1 VPSGF
6 FVARKVGNMALS
18 RVGVVLVTEGAN
30 TFEAALTR
38 ATNLTQ
44 RFGSV
49 AQGTAG
55 GFDKMSVGAI
65 ALGTA
70 LGSLVATGLT
80 KVVTGFQ
87 DFVGA
92 GWDFANTIE
101 QATAKLVAFTGSQ
114 EAAAEV
120 LEMVR
125 RRAAATPFAFDEM
138 ANSAASLAAISR
150 STGQDLESLI
160 GIAERLAA
168 SNPSE
173 GLEGA
178 AFALREAFSGDFM
191 SLQERFNISKDTIAR
206 MKEAGVS
213 VETFDLILGE
223 LGITTELVTGL
234 AETLQ
239 GRWST
244 FMDSVTTR
252 AAAFTTPIFESVKTI
267 LQELQPLLDRSSGSI
282 DEFLGKIGGGIGSN
296 ILSGW
301 GLLRD
306 SIITFQQ
313 AVAGR
318 WIDDDIVHPLHRL
331 TGVVG
336 TVVGQFD
343 LLGGAFGRLIE
354 GKPID
359 SYIDAIVRNIATML
373 NLDLS
378 QFEFETITGQ
388 IQSGID
394 TALGAIET
402 FKLGWGDLTTKVG
415 EFQALFHSE
424 WFKSNI
430 EKPLGAIG
438 EFLVNDFKATWDGFV
453 KGVEDARFQW
463 DELHKAGDEWQGLLD
478 AVNLLMAT
486 LNTHFNLLGKFLG
499 ISKTELGNNTKEMD
513 EMVTAGT
520 LLEDLFSGLTVIV
533 LGWTTIIQNAT
544 KALMAFVSWAKIA
557 YDAATGFV
565 DTINNGAEVF
575 GEAYGNSQPVD
586 PIVSE
591 AQANAQGNKQ
601 IKAPAT
607 GNLAPTVSN
616 TKTSNSVVI
625 QQTIVAPDPAAAGMK
640 AQEGAVT
647 AMRSVGLA

>member
-1 VPSGF
+1 
-6 FVARKVGNMALS
+6 MALQ
-18 RVGVVLVTEGAN
+18 RVGVILVAEGSN
-30 TFEAALTR
+30 TFNSALNR
-38 ATNLTQ
+38 ATDLTQ

-49 AQGTAG
+49 AQGAATG
-55 GFDKMSVGAI
+55 GMERMSVGAI

-70 LGSLVATGLT
+70 LGNLAAQGLS
-80 KVVTGFQ
+80 KVVEGMYGFVQSGFQ
-87 DFVGA
+87 FN
-92 GWDFANTIE
+92 NTIE

-206 MKEAGVS
+206 IKEAGIS

-252 AAAFTTPIFESVKTI
+252 AAAFTTPIFESFKTI
-267 LQELQPLLDRSSGSI
+267 LQELQPLLDKSADGIDGFLNKLGSAV
-282 DEFLGKIGGGIGSN
+282 GQN
-296 ILSGW
+296 ILGGW

-306 SIITFQQ
+306 TIITFQQ
-313 AVAGR
+313 ALAGD
-318 WIDDDIVHPLHRL
+318 WVDNDIVHPLHRAA
-331 TGVVG
+331 GIVG

-343 LLGGAFGRLIE
+343 LLGGAFNRLME

-373 NLDLS
+373 GLNLDQF
-378 QFEFETITGQ
+378 QFEQITGQ
-388 IQSGID
+388 IQTGID
-394 TALGAIET
+394 NALLAIEN
-402 FKLGWGDLTTKVG
+402 FKTGWDTLQTKVS
-415 EFQALFHSE
+415 EFQAIINSE
-424 WFKSNI
+424 WWKTNI

-438 EFLVNDFKATWDGFV
+438 EFLINDFKGTWDGFIQ
-453 KGVEDARFQW
+453 GIADAKFQW
-463 DELHKAGDEWQGLLD
+463 DELKKAGDEWQGLLD

-499 ISKTELGNNTKEMD
+499 ISKTELGNNTKEMG
-513 EMVTAGT
+513 ELETAGT
-520 LLEDLFSGLTVIV
+520 LLEDLFTGLTVIV
-533 LGWTTIIQNAT
+533 LGWTTIVQNAT
-544 KALMAFVSWAKIA
+544 KALMAFVAWAKIA
-557 YDAATGFV
+557 YDAATGFIGQV
-565 DTINNGAEVF
+565 NNGAQEWGTWVD
-575 GEAYGNSQPVD
+575 ENNATPQD

>member
-1 VPSGF
+1 
-6 FVARKVGNMALS
+6 MALQ
-18 RVGVVLVTEGAN
+18 RVGVILVAEGSN
-30 TFEAALTR
+30 TFNSALNR
-38 ATNLTQ
+38 ATDLTQ

-49 AQGTAG
+49 AQGAATG
-55 GFDKMSVGAI
+55 GMERMSVGAI

-70 LGSLVATGLT
+70 LGNLAAQGLS
-80 KVVTGFQ
+80 KVVEGMYGFVQ
-87 DFVGA
+87 SGFS
-92 GWDFANTIE
+92 FNNTIE

-125 RRAAATPFAFDEM
+125 RRAANTPFAFDEM

-206 MKEAGVS
+206 IKEAGIS

-252 AAAFTTPIFESVKTI
+252 AAAFTTPIFESFKTI
-267 LQELQPLLDRSSGSI
+267 LQELQPLLDKSADGIDGFLNKLGSAV
-282 DEFLGKIGGGIGSN
+282 GQN
-296 ILSGW
+296 ILGGW

-306 SIITFQQ
+306 TIITFQQ
-313 AVAGR
+313 ALAGD
-318 WIDDDIVHPLHRL
+318 WVDNDIVHPLHRAA
-331 TGVVG
+331 GIVG

-343 LLGGAFGRLIE
+343 LLGGAFNRLME

-373 NLDLS
+373 GLNLDQF
-378 QFEFETITGQ
+378 QFEQITGD
-388 IQSGID
+388 IQTGID
-394 TALGAIET
+394 NALLAIEN
-402 FKLGWGDLTTKVG
+402 FKTGWDTLQTKVG
-415 EFQALFHSE
+415 EFQAIINSE
-424 WFKSNI
+424 WWKTNI

-438 EFLVNDFKATWDGFV
+438 EFLAADFKMTWDGFV
-453 KGVEDARFQW
+453 QGIADAKFQW

-486 LNTHFNLLGKFLG
+486 LNTHFNLLGRFLG
-499 ISKTELGNNTKEMD
+499 ISETELGDNKKQMD

-520 LLEDLFSGLTVIV
+520 LLEDMLSGLTALV
-533 LGWTTIIQNAT
+533 LGWTSVVQNAT
-544 KALMAFVSWAKIA
+544 KALMAFVSWVKIA

-565 DTINNGAEVF
+565 DTINNGAEVW
-575 GEAYGNSQPVD
+575 GTHVDQTNSTPQD

-607 GNLAPTVSN
+607 GNLAPTVTNNRSS
-616 TKTSNSVVI
+616 TSVVI
-625 QQTIVAPDPAAAGMK
+625 QQTIVAPDPTTAGMK
-640 AQEGAVT
+640 AQDGAVT